1 MKCKD
6 CLYCYADVDEEGN
19 PTGYEYCHYF
29 NDDGYAPCEVDD
41 NEAEREPEL
50 DEYD

>member
-6 CLYCYADVDEEGN
+6 CLYCYADVDEEGR
-19 PTGYEYCHYF
+19 PTSPEYCHYVL
-29 NDDGYAPCEVDD
+29 DDGCAPCEVDD
-41 NEAEREPEL
+41 DEAEQEPEL

>member
-6 CLYCYADVDEEGN
+6 CLYYYADVDEEGS
-19 PTGYEYCHYF
+19 PTSCEYCHYVL
-29 NDDGYAPCEVDD
+29 DDGYAPCEVDED
-41 NEAEREPEL
+41 EAEQEPEL

>member
-6 CLYCYADVDEEGN
+6 CCYCYADVDDEGR
-19 PTGYEYCHYF
+19 PTSREYCHYF

-41 NEAEREPEL
+41 NDAEREPDL